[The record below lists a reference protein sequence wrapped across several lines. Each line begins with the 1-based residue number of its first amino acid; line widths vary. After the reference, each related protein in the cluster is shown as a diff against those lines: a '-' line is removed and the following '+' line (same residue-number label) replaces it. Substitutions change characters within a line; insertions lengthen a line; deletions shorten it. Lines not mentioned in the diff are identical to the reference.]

1 MKENEIEIPKE
12 IVEIVTMA
20 SDENLTFIGK
30 CHKLMGMFAGEYIY
44 FAKRNVTKIRNQ
56 QIIEEFNRGIPARN
70 IARRFRVSTKRV
82 YEIIK
87 GELWNLIKTYYFL
100 SFDFITNIDTTL
112 TIVPPRRIPERY
124 TWLWSAK

>member
-12 IVEIVTMA
+12 IVDIVTMA
-20 SDENLTFIGK
+20 SDENLSFLGK

-70 IARRFRVSTKRV
+70 IARRFRVSTKRI

-87 GELWNLIKTYYFL
+87 GEL
-100 SFDFITNIDTTL
+100 
-112 TIVPPRRIPERY
+112 
-124 TWLWSAK
+124 